1 MNRQS
6 IEFTETQT
14 TAVPDLP
21 EFLFKQFGHP
31 PLTDNQILA
40 LLIGRNPILNEPEI
54 EFKAI
59 TSVINAIKPDVQYGD
74 SRGAD
79 DETDCADRGDI
90 GGNGG

>member
-1 MNRQS
+1 MQQNMAIAALFLVEVAFAAPMSDFKPAILFEDDLNRQS

-40 LLIGRNPILNEPEI
+40 LLIGRNPIFNEREI
-54 EFKAI
+54 
-59 TSVINAIKPDVQYGD
+59 
-74 SRGAD
+74 
-79 DETDCADRGDI
+79 
-90 GGNGG
+90 

>member
-74 SRGAD
+74 S
-79 DETDCADRGDI
+79 
-90 GGNGG
+90 